1 MIGCY
6 TAIFLTVRKS
16 QKELSTL
23 RTTSVTN
30 RIKKKLEESNS
41 ELFRMVFVI
50 SVCYFSLIMP
60 KFVLGIIIR
69 TISSFSKLANI
80 DRFLDGLVTANFV
93 VNPFVYFFMNK
104 NYSEAFTQ
112 LLPEK
117 LKNVQYNQKIEMA
130 NLYG

>member
-50 SVCYFSLIMP
+50 SVCYISLIMP

-69 TISSFSKLANI
+69 KISSFSKLANP

-93 VNPFVYFFMNK
+93 VNPFVYFFMNR

-117 LKNVQYNQKIEMA
+117 LKTIQFW
-130 NLYG
+130 

>member
-60 KFVLGIIIR
+60 KFILGIIIR
-69 TISSFSKLANI
+69 KISSFSKLANI